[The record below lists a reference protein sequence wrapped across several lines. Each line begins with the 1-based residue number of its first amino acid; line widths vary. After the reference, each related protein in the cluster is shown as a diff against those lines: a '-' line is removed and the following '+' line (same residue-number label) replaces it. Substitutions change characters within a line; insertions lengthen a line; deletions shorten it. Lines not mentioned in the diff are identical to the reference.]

1 MKQKKKR
8 RIYFS
13 AALLACFSLFLG
25 GCRVGNTDVT
35 FTMGLSSNE
44 VFRIGKETVSLPE
57 AKVYLCNY
65 QNIYGNVYGLNL
77 WENDDHREDLQEYVK
92 EVALSEMTRIV
103 AMAQM
108 AREKDISLTEEEQSG
123 VELAAETYYGS
134 LTEEERSYMEVRQS
148 TIEGLYE
155 DYALAQKVYETLTT
169 GVDREVSDDEAR
181 VMEAYVICVKD
192 QNRAAEVQ
200 AQLNSGRDFLSVAAD
215 YNEAAETE
223 RTFGR
228 GELPPEVDDVA
239 FQLENDQ
246 VSEGIGTEEGYY
258 FLKCINKFDQELTD
272 KNKVQ
277 IVKRW
282 EKEAFEEEYQAFV
295 AQQSSSL
302 NEDVWEKLELKTD
315 GSITTNSFFEVFDR
329 YYGGGEE

>member
-8 RIYFS
+8 KICLPVF
-13 AALLACFSLFLG
+13 LLAGLFLC
-25 GCRVGNTDVT
+25 GCRLGNTEVT
-35 FTMGLSSNE
+35 LTTGLSSNE
-44 VFRIGKETVSLPE
+44 VFRIGKETVSISE

-77 WENDDHREDLQEYVK
+77 WDNDDHKEGLQQYVK

-108 AREKDISLTEEEQSG
+108 AREKDISLTEEEQDS
-123 VELAAETYYGS
+123 VELAAETYYES

-155 DYALAQKVYETLTT
+155 DYALAQKVYESLTT
-169 GVDREVSDDEAR
+169 GVNQEVSDDEAR
-181 VMEAYVICVKD
+181 VMQAYVIYVKE
-192 QNRAAEVQ
+192 QTRAAEVQ
-200 AQLNSGRDFLSVAAD
+200 AQLDSGRDFLSVAAD
-215 YNEAAETE
+215 YNETAETE

-228 GELPPEVDDVA
+228 GELPQEVDEVA
-239 FQLENDQ
+239 FQMENDQ

-272 KNKVQ
+272 QNKSQ
-277 IVKRW
+277 IVKKW

-295 AQQSSSL
+295 SEQTSSL
-302 NEDVWEKLELKTD
+302 NEEVWEELELQTD
-315 GSITTNSFFEVFDR
+315 GTITTNSFFQVFEQ
-329 YYGGGEE
+329 YYAAEEE